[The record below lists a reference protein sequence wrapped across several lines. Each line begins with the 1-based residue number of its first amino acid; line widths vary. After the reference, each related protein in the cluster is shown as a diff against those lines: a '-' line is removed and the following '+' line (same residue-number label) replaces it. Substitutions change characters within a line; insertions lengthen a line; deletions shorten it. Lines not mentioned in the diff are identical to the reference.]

1 MEAEHTVRKLVVFCG
16 GPAPPSTVEAVE
28 AVAEAYPHW
37 RIFIVQG
44 NRRRV
49 GTWPYL
55 KGKLR
60 RLLRQP
66 VSYPLEL
73 ACQLS
78 AKLRPRRRRK
88 LGGRV
93 RLPALDEIGQG
104 NVEFFTTECIHDR
117 QAVEKV
123 RRFDPWLG
131 LSLAAPILDPVL
143 FEVPELGTI
152 NVHKSLLPDYRG
164 MPPGF
169 WELHDRAEQTGV
181 SIHGVSES
189 LDAGDIVEQR
199 AIPISPYATPGSLGP
214 LLDVAA
220 AELLLAVLKRLDAGE
235 QPRMSQGR
243 PETPTRSR
251 PAWLVARRLRR
262 RLVRRR
268 LGRIGIF
275 GLLRGAAKTLVLS
288 AYVYLW
294 SPVRNL
300 ACRFSGRAHTTVLLY
315 HRVSDDLLDSI
326 TIGVEQFRQ
335 HLKLL
340 RRSYD
345 ILDLQEFLD
354 TRSKPRRRP
363 AVVLTFDDGYQSNYL
378 AAVLMR
384 REGIPATFFLSTGIV
399 GSDRAFPHDAEKLGR
414 RVPALSWQQVRQMA
428 RWGFRFGIHTAGHV
442 NVGRVPLDE
451 AETEVRTAMAD
462 LRAQLGPAASDRW
475 FAYPHGKR
483 SDITEQVRERLADSG
498 IECCLSAYGGT
509 NRPKFDPLDVRRQ
522 GVDCRFSLLALRA
535 AVEGWQARPQSDG
548 S

>member
-16 GPAPPSTVEAVE
+16 EPAPPSTVEAVE
-28 AVAEAYPHW
+28 AVTEAYPHW
-37 RIFIVQG
+37 RILIVQG

-49 GTWPYL
+49 GTWGYL
-55 KGKLR
+55 KGKVR
-60 RLLRQP
+60 RLLTQP

-73 ACQLS
+73 ACQLG
-78 AKLRPRRRRK
+78 ARLRPRTRRR

-93 RLPALDEIGQG
+93 RLPTLDKIGQV
-104 NVEFFTTECIHDR
+104 NVEFFSTECIHDR
-117 QAVEKV
+117 QVVEKV

-131 LSLAAPILDPVL
+131 LSLAAPILEPAL
-143 FEVPELGTI
+143 FEIPELGTI
-152 NVHKSLLPDYRG
+152 NVHKSLLPNYRG

-169 WELHDRAEQTGV
+169 WELYDRAEQTGV
-181 SIHGVSES
+181 SIHWVSES
-189 LDAGDIVEQR
+189 LDAGDIVEQK
-199 AIPISPYATPGSLGP
+199 AIPISPYAMPGSFGP

-220 AELLLAVLKRLDAGE
+220 IELLLAVLKRLDAGE
-235 QPRMSQGR
+235 QPLMPQGR

-251 PAWLVARRLRR
+251 PAWLVARSLRR

-268 LGRIGIF
+268 LGRIGVF
-275 GLLRGAAKTLVLS
+275 GLLRGAAKAVVLWL
-288 AYVYLW
+288 YVYLW
-294 SPVRNL
+294 SRIRNL
-300 ACRFSGRAHTTVLLY
+300 TYRLTGRAHTTVLLY

-340 RRSYD
+340 RRSHD

-363 AVVLTFDDGYQSNYL
+363 AVVLTFDDGYQNNYL

-414 RVPALSWQQVRQMA
+414 CVPALSWQQVRQMA
-428 RWGFRFGIHTAGHV
+428 GWGFRFGIHTAGHV
-442 NVGRVPLDE
+442 NVGRVPLDQAE
-451 AETEVRTAMAD
+451 AEARTAMAD

-475 FAYPHGKR
+475 FAYPHGKQT
-483 SDITEQVRERLADSG
+483 DITGQVRERLADWG

-535 AVEGWQARPQSDG
+535 VLEGWRVRSQGTS